1 VKLPLIP
8 VLKHVTWLTAGLL
21 VVGLVL
27 TSQATDRPP
36 AMSSAPSSDS
46 SALAATSPL
55 SGFSTMF
62 GEITSP
68 IGGNAFWPSLAQFNR
83 WMGRKVDV
91 IGDYMDVGDTW
102 ASIDGEGP
110 SHLRADASQIV
121 KNPGTLLELAVPML
135 PAARCP
141 QDPWKSAAN
150 AAIDT
155 SCLREGAAGDFDQY
169 FKILARKLVTLGLGH
184 TIIRLG
190 WESNG
195 DWYPWSEYL
204 DENAFIGY
212 WQQIVTTMRSV
223 TGSHFLFDWNGATGT
238 LGNGKYAITAYP
250 GDAYVDFLGADFYD
264 QGKTLSVMFTGDH
277 QLDWLASFAL
287 AHNKLISIGE
297 WGLQAPAGSSFAPHD
312 LSGTPGGDD
321 PAWVQDMYNFSQN
334 PANRLGLVVDF
345 NQGGSPVLCDIGSG
359 TNPCADM
366 FPNAIATLKATF
378 GQMPPGRLPSGW

>member
-1 VKLPLIP
+1 VKLPLIA

-27 TSQATDRPP
+27 TSQATDRLPTR
-36 AMSSAPSSDS
+36 SSGSSTDP
-46 SALAATSPL
+46 SALAATSSL

-68 IGGNAFWPSLAQFNR
+68 IGGNDFWPSVAQFNR

-121 KNPGTLLELAVPML
+121 KNPGILLELAVPML
-135 PAARCP
+135 PVARCP
-141 QDPWKSAAN
+141 QDPWQSAAK

-169 FKILARKLVTLGLGH
+169 FKILARKLVTLGLVH

-204 DENAFIGY
+204 DESAFIQY
-212 WQQIVTTMRSV
+212 WQQIVTTMRAV

-238 LGNGKYAITAYP
+238 LNNGNYAITAYP

-264 QGKTLSVMFTGDH
+264 QGSTLSVMFTGDH

-297 WGLQAPAGSSFAPHD
+297 WGLVAAGNTG
-312 LSGTPGGDD
+312 LGTSPGGDD
-321 PAWVQDMYNFSQN
+321 PAWIQDMYNFAVNPADRLGMVVYFNQN
-334 PANRLGLVVDF
+334 P
-345 NQGGSPVLCDIGSG
+345 
-359 TNPCADM
+359 TNTFSAVFCGQDYGQTFCLDN

-378 GQMPPGRLPSGW
+378 GQMPPGSLPSGW